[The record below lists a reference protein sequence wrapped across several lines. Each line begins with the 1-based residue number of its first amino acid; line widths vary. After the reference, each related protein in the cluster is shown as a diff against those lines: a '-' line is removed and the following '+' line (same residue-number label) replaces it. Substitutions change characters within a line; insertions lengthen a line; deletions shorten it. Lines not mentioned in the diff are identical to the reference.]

1 MIIARVKKS
10 IQNLTF
16 NKIFISLFLIVY
28 CGLYYQEYVA
38 LIACS
43 YALLG
48 GAFIYNLIKHR
59 GLIYKDFIV
68 LCLIFVIYSFFR
80 HYGRSLLIPLITLSY
95 N

>member
-28 CGLYYQEYVA
+28 CGLYYQEY
-38 LIACS
+38 ACS

-68 LCLIFVIYSFFR
+68 LCLIFVIYSFFS
-80 HYGRSLLIPLITLSY
+80 SL
-95 N
+95 